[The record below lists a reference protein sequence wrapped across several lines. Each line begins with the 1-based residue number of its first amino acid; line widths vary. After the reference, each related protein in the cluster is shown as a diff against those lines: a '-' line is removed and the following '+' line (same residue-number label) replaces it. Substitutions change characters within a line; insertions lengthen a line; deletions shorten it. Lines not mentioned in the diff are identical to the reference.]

1 MNTMPDK
8 HLKASRWL
16 AVCLALLI
24 GLSGLT
30 LSASVIFKEFRAT
43 QQPGGSILVQWV
55 TSTEPNSA
63 AFNLYRATEAVVP
76 LDAAHLIYQTP
87 ATGSDTGAAYEY
99 LDADTQPG
107 QCYSYVVVEVTFS
120 GSAGAQAGP
129 IRAGDNCSA
138 GAKTYLP
145 LIVR

>member
-1 MNTMPDK
+1 MNTMYDRY
-8 HLKASRWL
+8 LKASRWL

-30 LSASVIFKEFRAT
+30 LSASIVFKEFRAT
-43 QQPGGSILVQWV
+43 QQPNGSILVEWV
-55 TSTEPNSA
+55 TGAELDSA

-87 ATGSDTGAAYEY
+87 AEGSDTGAAYQY
-99 LDADTQPG
+99 LDTDTQPG
-107 QCYSYVVVEVTFS
+107 QCYHYLVAELTS
-120 GSAGAQAGP
+120 SANIGAQAGP

-145 LIVR
+145 LILR